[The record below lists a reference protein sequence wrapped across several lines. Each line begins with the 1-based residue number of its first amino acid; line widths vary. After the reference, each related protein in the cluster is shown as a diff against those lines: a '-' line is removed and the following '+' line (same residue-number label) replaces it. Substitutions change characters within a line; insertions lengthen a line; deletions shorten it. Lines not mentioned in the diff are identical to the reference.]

1 MKNKTLYLLFLL
13 FSFQFSAQKTQKLN
27 LKKYKIAVLSDSLRE
42 SSGLMNIDGRLF
54 SFNDSG
60 NTSEIFEIKAGS
72 PHIENTYKTRL
83 KNIDWEAI
91 TNDGGNFYIGEF
103 GNNLGTRKDLKVY
116 QIPFRN
122 NSLIV
127 DSIKTISFYYPEQ
140 TNFTPKN
147 INNNFD
153 AEAMVFLDGNIHLF
167 TKEWVTN
174 TVSHYVIESNVN
186 INKETNQA
194 AIKLE
199 SYNTGFV
206 VTDASVFEN
215 KLYVVGYTKKASV
228 YLMIFEKDETGNLFF
243 NKPVKKYSLG
253 RAYKVGQIEGITA
266 TEKGIYI
273 SGERFSIKIKKVPQS
288 LYFIPFK
295 DLE

>member
-1 MKNKTLYLLFLL
+1 MRKLFILHFLL
-13 FSFQFSAQKTQKLN
+13 ISFLGFSQKIEKLS
-27 LKKYKIAVLSDSLRE
+27 LKKYKIAILSDSLQE
-42 SSGLMNIDGRLF
+42 SSGLTNLDGRLF

-60 NTSEIFEIKAGS
+60 NTSEIFEITPGS
-72 PHIENTYKTRL
+72 SYIEKTFQTGL

-91 TNDGGNFYIGEF
+91 TNDGENFYIGEF
-103 GNNLGTRKDLKVY
+103 GNNLGTRKDLKIY

-122 NSLIV
+122 DSLII
-127 DSIKTISFYYPEQ
+127 DSIKNIPFFYLEQ
-140 TNFTPKN
+140 TDFTPKN

-153 AEAMVFLDGNIHLF
+153 AEAMIFLDRNIHLF
-167 TKEWVTN
+167 TKEWITN
-174 TVSHYVIESNVN
+174 TVSHYVIDKNLTE
-186 INKETNQA
+186 NQPA
-194 AIKLE
+194 KKLE
-199 SYNTGFV
+199 SFDTGFV

-215 KLYVVGYTKKASV
+215 KLYVVGYTKNASV

-243 NKPVKKYSLG
+243 NKPLKKYSLG
-253 RAYKVGQIEGITA
+253 RAYNVGQIEGITA
-266 TEKGIYI
+266 THKGVYI

>member
-1 MKNKTLYLLFLL
+1 MRKLFILHFLL
-13 FSFQFSAQKTQKLN
+13 ISFLGFSQKIEKIS
-27 LKKYKIAVLSDSLRE
+27 LKKYKIAVLSDSLQE
-42 SSGLMNIDGRLF
+42 SSGLTNLDGRLF

-72 PHIENTYKTRL
+72 SYIEKTFQTGLR
-83 KNIDWEAI
+83 NIDWEAI
-91 TNDGGNFYIGEF
+91 TNDGENFYVGEF
-103 GNNLGTRKDLKVY
+103 GNNLGTRKDLKIY

-122 NSLIV
+122 DSLII
-127 DSIKTISFYYPEQ
+127 DSIKNIPFFYPEQ
-140 TNFTPKN
+140 TDFTPKN

-153 AEAMVFLDGNIHLF
+153 AEAMIFSDGNIHLF
-167 TKEWVTN
+167 TKEWITK
-174 TVSHYVIESNVN
+174 TVSHYVI
-186 INKETNQA
+186 NKNLTENQPA
-194 AIKLE
+194 KKLE
-199 SYNTGFV
+199 SFDTGFV

-215 KLYVVGYTKKASV
+215 KLYVVGYTKNASV

-243 NKPVKKYSLG
+243 NKPLKKYSLG
-253 RAYKVGQIEGITA
+253 RAYNVGQIEGITA

>member
-1 MKNKTLYLLFLL
+1 MRKLFILHFLL
-13 FSFQFSAQKTQKLN
+13 ISFLGFSQKIEKIS
-27 LKKYKIAVLSDSLRE
+27 LKKYKIAVLSDSLQE
-42 SSGLMNIDGRLF
+42 SSGLTNLDGRLF

-60 NTSEIFEIKAGS
+60 NTSEIFEITPGS
-72 PHIENTYKTRL
+72 SYIKKTFQTGLR
-83 KNIDWEAI
+83 NIDWEAI
-91 TNDGGNFYIGEF
+91 TNDGENFYVGEF

-122 NSLIV
+122 DSVIV
-127 DSIKTISFYYPEQ
+127 DSIKTIPFFYPEQ
-140 TNFTPKN
+140 TDFMPKN

-153 AEAMVFLDGNIHLF
+153 AEAMIFLGGNIHLF
-167 TKEWVTN
+167 TKEWITN
-174 TVSHYVIESNVN
+174 TVSHYVIDKNLTE
-186 INKETNQA
+186 NQPA
-194 AIKLE
+194 KKLE
-199 SYNTGFV
+199 TFDTGFV
-206 VTDASVFEN
+206 VTDASFFDN

-243 NKPVKKYSLG
+243 NKPLKKFSLG
-253 RAYKVGQIEGITA
+253 RAFSIGQIEGITA
-266 TEKGIYI
+266 TDKGVYI

>member
-1 MKNKTLYLLFLL
+1 MKRIFYILFVFL
-13 FSFQFSAQKTQKLN
+13 SFQISAQKTQKIK
-27 LKKYKIAVLSDSLRE
+27 LKKYHIATLSDTLQE
-42 SSGLMNIDGRLF
+42 SSGLTNLNGRIF

-72 PHIENTYKTRL
+72 SNIEKTFQTGL

-91 TNDGGNFYIGEF
+91 TNDGKNFYIGEF

-116 QIPFRN
+116 KIPFKN
-122 NSLIV
+122 DSIIA
-127 DSIKTISFYYPEQ
+127 DSIKTIPFFYPEQ
-140 TNFTPKN
+140 TDFKPKN

-153 AEAMVFLDGNIHLF
+153 AEAMIFLDGNIHLF
-167 TKEWVTN
+167 TKEWITN
-174 TVSHYVIESNVN
+174 TVSHYVIDKNLTE
-186 INKETNQA
+186 NQPA
-194 AIKLE
+194 QKLE
-199 SYNTGFV
+199 SFDTGFV

-243 NKPVKKYSLG
+243 NKPLKKHSLG
-253 RAYKVGQIEGITA
+253 RAYNVGQIEGITA

-288 LYFIPFK
+288 LYFVPFE
-295 DLE
+295 DLN

>member
-1 MKNKTLYLLFLL
+1 MRKLFILHFLL
-13 FSFQFSAQKTQKLN
+13 MSFLGFSQKIEKLS
-27 LKKYKIAVLSDSLRE
+27 LKKYKIAVLSDSLKE
-42 SSGLMNIDGRLF
+42 SSGLTNLDGRLF

-72 PHIENTYKTRL
+72 SYIKKTFQTGL

-91 TNDGGNFYIGEF
+91 TNDGENFYVGEF

-122 NSLIV
+122 DSVIV
-127 DSIKTISFYYPEQ
+127 DSIKTIPFFYPEQ
-140 TNFTPKN
+140 TDFMPKN

-153 AEAMVFLDGNIHLF
+153 AEAMIFLGGNIHLF
-167 TKEWVTN
+167 TKEWITN
-174 TVSHYVIESNVN
+174 TVSHYVIDKNLTE
-186 INKETNQA
+186 NQPA
-194 AIKLE
+194 KKLE
-199 SYNTGFV
+199 TFETGFV
-206 VTDASVFEN
+206 VTDASFFGDR
-215 KLYVVGYTKKASV
+215 LYVVGYTKNASV

-243 NKPVKKYSLG
+243 NKPLKKYSLG
-253 RAYKVGQIEGITA
+253 RAYNVGQIEGITA
-266 TEKGIYI
+266 TDKGVYI

>member
-1 MKNKTLYLLFLL
+1 MKKQVLYVLVFLFG
-13 FSFQFSAQKTQKLN
+13 FQISAQKVESLN

-42 SSGLMNIDGRLF
+42 SSGLTNIDGRLF

-60 NTSEIFEIKAGS
+60 NTSEIFEILPGS
-72 PHIENTYKTRL
+72 SHIEKTFQTGL

-91 TNDGGNFYIGEF
+91 TNDGENFYVGEF
-103 GNNLGTRKDLKVY
+103 GNNLVTRKDLKIY
-116 QIPFRN
+116 QIPFKN
-122 NSLIV
+122 DSLIV
-127 DSIKTISFYYPEQ
+127 DSIKTIPFFYPEQ
-140 TNFTPKN
+140 TDFTPKN

-153 AEAMVFLDGNIHLF
+153 AEAVIFLDGNIHIF
-167 TKEWVTN
+167 TKEWITN
-174 TVSHYVIESNVN
+174 TVSHYFIDKNMTE
-186 INKETNQA
+186 NQPA
-194 AIKLE
+194 QKLE
-199 SYNTGFV
+199 SFDTGFV

-215 KLYVVGYTKKASV
+215 KLYVVGYTKNASV
-228 YLMIFEKDETGNLFF
+228 YMMIFEKDETGNLFF
-243 NKPVKKYSLG
+243 NKPLKKYSLG
-253 RAYKVGQIEGITA
+253 RAYNVGQIEGITA

>member
-1 MKNKTLYLLFLL
+1 MRKLFILHFLL
-13 FSFQFSAQKTQKLN
+13 MSFLGFPQKIEKLN
-27 LKKYKIAVLSDSLRE
+27 LKKYKIAVLSDSLKE
-42 SSGLMNIDGRLF
+42 SSGLTNLDGRLF

-72 PHIENTYKTRL
+72 SYIKKTFQTGL

-91 TNDGGNFYIGEF
+91 TNDGENFYVGEF
-103 GNNLGTRKDLKVY
+103 GNNLGTRKDLKIY

-122 NSLIV
+122 DSLIV
-127 DSIKTISFYYPEQ
+127 DSIKTIPFFYPEQ
-140 TNFTPKN
+140 TDFTPKN

-153 AEAMVFLDGNIHLF
+153 AEAMIFSDGNIHLF
-167 TKEWVTN
+167 TKEWITN
-174 TVSHYVIESNVN
+174 TVSHYVIDKNLTE
-186 INKETNQA
+186 NQPA
-194 AIKLE
+194 KKLE
-199 SYNTGFV
+199 TFETGFV
-206 VTDASVFEN
+206 VTDASFFDDR
-215 KLYVVGYTKKASV
+215 LYVVGYTKNASV

-243 NKPVKKYSLG
+243 NKPLKKYSLG
-253 RAYKVGQIEGITA
+253 RAYNVGQIEGITP

-273 SGERFSIKIKKVPQS
+273 SGERFSIKIKKAPQS

>member
-1 MKNKTLYLLFLL
+1 MGKKFFYFLL
-13 FSFQFSAQKTQKLN
+13 ILSGFQISAQKTRSLN

-42 SSGLMNIDGRLF
+42 SSGLTSIDGRLF

-60 NTSEIFEIKAGS
+60 NTSEIFEILPGNSLIA
-72 PHIENTYKTRL
+72 KTFETGL

-91 TNDGGNFYIGEF
+91 TSDGKNFYIGEF

-116 QIPFRN
+116 QIPFIN
-122 NSLIV
+122 DSLII
-127 DSIKTISFYYPEQ
+127 DSIKTIPFFYPEQ
-140 TNFTPKN
+140 NDFTPKN

-153 AEAMVFLDGNIHLF
+153 AEAMIFLDGNIHLF

-174 TVSHYVIESNVN
+174 NVSHYLIDKNLT
-186 INKETNQA
+186 KNQPA
-194 AIKLE
+194 QKLE
-199 SYNTGFV
+199 SYDTGFV

-215 KLYVVGYTKKASV
+215 KLYLVGYTKNASV
-228 YLMIFEKDETGNLFF
+228 YLMTFEKDETENLFF
-243 NKPVKKYSLG
+243 DKPLKKYSLG
-253 RAYKVGQIEGITA
+253 RAYNVGQIEGIIA

>member
-1 MKNKTLYLLFLL
+1 MKKQVLYFLVFLFG
-13 FSFQFSAQKTQKLN
+13 FQISAQKVESLN

-42 SSGLMNIDGRLF
+42 SSGLTNIDGRLF

-72 PHIENTYKTRL
+72 SYIEKTLKTGL

-91 TNDGGNFYIGEF
+91 TNDGENFYIGEF

-122 NSLIV
+122 DSLIV
-127 DSIKTISFYYPEQ
+127 DSIKTISFFYPEQ
-140 TNFTPKN
+140 TDFTPKN

-153 AEAMVFLDGNIHLF
+153 AEAMIFLNGNIHLF
-167 TKEWVTN
+167 TKEWITN
-174 TVSHYVIESNVN
+174 TVSHYLIDKDLTE
-186 INKETNQA
+186 NQPA
-194 AIKLE
+194 QKLE
-199 SYNTGFV
+199 SFDTGFV

-215 KLYVVGYTKKASV
+215 KLYVVGYTKNASV
-228 YLMIFEKDETGNLFF
+228 YMMIFEKDETGNLFF
-243 NKPVKKYSLG
+243 NKPIKKYSLG
-253 RAYKVGQIEGITA
+253 RAYNVGQIEGITA

>member
-1 MKNKTLYLLFLL
+1 MKKQVLYFLVLLFG
-13 FSFQFSAQKTQKLN
+13 FKVSAQKVESLN

-42 SSGLMNIDGRLF
+42 SSGLTNIDGRLF

-72 PHIENTYKTRL
+72 YIEKTFQTGL

-91 TNDGGNFYIGEF
+91 TNDGENFYVGEF

-122 NSLIV
+122 NSLII
-127 DSIKTISFYYPEQ
+127 DSIKTIPFFYPEQ

-153 AEAMVFLDGNIHLF
+153 AEAMIFLDGNIHIF
-167 TKEWVTN
+167 TKEWVSN
-174 TVSHYVIESNVN
+174 TVSHYL
-186 INKETNQA
+186 INSKSTENQA
-194 AIKLE
+194 ANKLE
-199 SYNTGFV
+199 SFDTGFV
-206 VTDASVFEN
+206 VTDASFYN
-215 KLYVVGYTKKASV
+215 HKLYVVGYTKKAKV
-228 YLMIFEKDETGNLFF
+228 YLMIFEKDETENLFF
-243 NKPVKKYSLG
+243 RKPTKKYSLG
-253 RAYKVGQIEGITA
+253 RAYNVGQIEGITA

-273 SGERFSIKIKKVPQS
+273 SGERFNIKIKKVPQS
-288 LYFIPFK
+288 LYFIPFN
-295 DLE
+295 DLD

>member
-1 MKNKTLYLLFLL
+1 MKKQIFYLLILL
-13 FSFQFSAQKTQKLN
+13 SGFQVSAQKVESLN

-42 SSGLMNIDGRLF
+42 SSGLTNIDGRLF

-72 PHIENTYKTRL
+72 SHIAKTFQTGL

-91 TNDGGNFYIGEF
+91 ANDGENFYIGEF

-116 QIPFRN
+116 QIPFKN
-122 NSLIV
+122 DSLIV
-127 DSIKTISFYYPEQ
+127 DSIKTISFYYPDQ
-140 TNFTPKN
+140 TDFTPKN

-153 AEAMVFLDGNIHLF
+153 AEAMIFLDGNIHLF
-167 TKEWVTN
+167 TKEWITN
-174 TVSHYVIESNVN
+174 TVSHYIIDKNLTE
-186 INKETNQA
+186 NQPA
-194 AIKLE
+194 QKLE

-206 VTDASVFEN
+206 VTDASIFEN
-215 KLYVVGYTKKASV
+215 KLYVVGYTKNASV
-228 YLMIFEKDETGNLFF
+228 YLMIFEKDKTGNLFF
-243 NKPVKKYSLG
+243 NKPIKKYSLG
-253 RAYKVGQIEGITA
+253 RAYNVGQIEGITA

>member
-1 MKNKTLYLLFLL
+1 MKNQVLYFLVFLFGI
-13 FSFQFSAQKTQKLN
+13 QISAQKVESLN
-27 LKKYKIAVLSDSLRE
+27 LKKYKMAVLSDSLQE
-42 SSGLMNIDGRLF
+42 SSGLTNLDGKLF

-72 PHIENTYKTRL
+72 PYIEKTFQTGL

-91 TNDGGNFYIGEF
+91 TNDGENFYIGEF

-116 QIPFRN
+116 RIPFRN
-122 NSLIV
+122 DSLIV
-127 DSIKTISFYYPEQ
+127 DSIKTIPFFYPEQ
-140 TNFTPKN
+140 TDFTPKN

-153 AEAMVFLDGNIHLF
+153 AEAMIFLDGNIHLF
-167 TKEWVTN
+167 TKEWITN
-174 TVSHYVIESNVN
+174 TVSHYVIDKNR
-186 INKETNQA
+186 KENQPA
-194 AIKLE
+194 QKLE
-199 SYNTGFV
+199 SFDTGFV

-228 YLMIFEKDETGNLFF
+228 YMMIFEKDETGNLFF
-243 NKPVKKYSLG
+243 NKPLKKYSLG
-253 RAYKVGQIEGITA
+253 RAYNVGQIEGITA

-288 LYFIPFK
+288 LYFIPFE

>member
-1 MKNKTLYLLFLL
+1 MKKQIIFLL
-13 FSFQFSAQKTQKLN
+13 AFLFTLQVSAQKKQSLN
-27 LKKYKIAVLSDSLRE
+27 LRKYKIAVLSDSLRE
-42 SSGLMNIDGRLF
+42 SSGLTNIDGRLY

-60 NTSEIFEIKAGS
+60 NTSEIFEIKPGS
-72 PHIENTYKTRL
+72 PFIEKTFQTGL

-91 TNDGGNFYIGEF
+91 TNDGENFYIGEF

-116 QIPFRN
+116 QVPFKN
-122 NSLIV
+122 DSLIT
-127 DSIKTISFYYPEQ
+127 DSIKIISFYYPEQ
-140 TNFTPKN
+140 IDFTAKN

-153 AEAMVFLDGNIHLF
+153 AEAMIFLDGHIHLF

-174 TVSHYVIESNVN
+174 SVSHYLVDKNLTE
-186 INKETNQA
+186 NQPA
-194 AIKLE
+194 RKLE
-199 SYNTGFV
+199 SFETGFV
-206 VTDASVFEN
+206 VTDASFYDN

-228 YLMIFEKDETGNLFF
+228 FLMTFEKDDNGNLFF
-243 NKPVKKYSLG
+243 NKPLKKYALG
-253 RAYKVGQIEGITA
+253 RAFNIGQIEGITA

-273 SGERFSIKIKKVPQS
+273 SGERFNIKIKKVPQS